1 MYKNI
6 LFSGL
11 IIMVLALLISPSSL
25 RAEESS
31 KKLVYIVSDARI
43 PFWDIMGRGA
53 SSMADSLGYEF
64 EILSSDNS
72 AKNELQST
80 IKAIKERVSGII
92 VSPTNSSACS
102 TILKFAN
109 SAGIPVVISDIGT
122 DSGEYVSYISS
133 NNRDGAYKI
142 GKILAKRMTELGWQ
156 DGSVG
161 IIAIPQKRANG
172 KARTAGFMQAMGEAG
187 IKSADIRQQVTFS
200 YSETYKHSKEI
211 IEKHSNLRAIWLQG
225 SDRYQAALDAIS
237 DAGKKD
243 KILLITFDAEPEFL
257 NLIPS
262 GVLVG
267 SAMQQPYLMGEVAV
281 KVMDMHLNAI
291 SVEKNLQLPILAISK
306 ENIESQLPLIKRNV
320 LGIDTLEVIVNDT
333 KQ

>member
-6 LFSGL
+6 LFFSL
-11 IIMVLALLISPSSL
+11 FITVLALLISPTPL
-25 RAEESS
+25 RAEASS

-53 SSMADSLGYEF
+53 ASTADSLGYEF
-64 EILSSDNS
+64 EIMSSNNS
-72 AKNELQST
+72 AKDELEST

-122 DSGEYVSYISS
+122 DSGEYLSYISS
-133 NNRDGAYKI
+133 DNREGAYKI
-142 GKILAKRMTELGWQ
+142 GKVLAKRMIELDWQ

-172 KARTAGFMQAMGEAG
+172 KARTAGFMEAMDEAG
-187 IKSADIRQQVTFS
+187 IKSADIRQQVDFS
-200 YSETYKHSKEI
+200 YSETYKHAKKI
-211 IEKHSNLRAIWLQG
+211 IETYSKLRAIWLQG

-257 NLIPS
+257 TLIPD
-262 GVLVG
+262 GTLVG
-267 SAMQQPYLMGEVAV
+267 SAMQQPYLMGQEAV
-281 KVMDMHLNAI
+281 KRMDMYFKGS
-291 SVEKNLQLPILAISK
+291 SVEKNVKLPILAISK
-306 ENIESQLPLIKRNV
+306 ENIESQLSIIKTNV
-320 LGIDTLEVIVNDT
+320 LGLETQEVNLDV
-333 KQ
+333 KK